1 MADAVAVAQAVAE
14 ALEKLGIIYWIGGSM
29 ASSIYG
35 TPRSTQDVDFVAE
48 LKEEQVDALVD
59 ALKDEFYIDGEA
71 VRRAIRT
78 RRSFNVIH
86 LDTMY
91 KADIFVL
98 GADRHAQEEKERRR
112 KERLGSEP
120 DAPTAYFCSA
130 EDIILQKLVWY
141 RKGGNISD
149 RQWND
154 VLSVIK
160 VQANNLDYAYL
171 RRWAFE
177 LNIND
182 LLDKAL
188 SDAGLSDRS
197 TQPHFNDDDVEI

>member
-1 MADAVAVAQAVAE
+1 
-14 ALEKLGIIYWIGGSM
+14 M

-48 LKEEQVDALVD
+48 LKEEQIVALVA
-59 ALKDEFYIDGEA
+59 ALEAEFYIDSA
-71 VRRAIRT
+71 VVRRAVRS

-98 GADRHAQEEKERRR
+98 GADRHAQEEKQRRR
-112 KERLGSEP
+112 IERLGPGP

-130 EDIILQKLVWY
+130 EDVVLQKLLWF
-141 RKGGNISD
+141 RKGAGVSE

-154 VLSVIK
+154 LLSVLK
-160 VQANNLDYAYL
+160 VQANALDYDYL
-171 RRWAFE
+171 NRWATE
-177 LNIND
+177 LGVAD
-182 LLDKAL
+182 LLVRAFD
-188 SDAGLSDRS
+188 DAGIAFS
-197 TQPHFNDDDVEI
+197 TTDP

>member
-1 MADAVAVAQAVAE
+1 MPDAVAVAQAVAN
-14 ALEKLGIIYWIGGSM
+14 ALESLGVVYWIGGSM

-48 LKEEQVDALVD
+48 LKEEQVDALVA
-59 ALKDEFYIDGEA
+59 ALEAEFYIDGEA
-71 VRRAIRT
+71 IRRAIRS
-78 RRSFNVIH
+78 RRSFNLIH

-98 GADRHAQEEKERRR
+98 GADHHAQEEKKRRR
-112 KERLGSEP
+112 KERLGPEP

-130 EDIILQKLVWY
+130 EDIILQKLLWY

-154 VLSVIK
+154 VLSVMK
-160 VQANNLDYAYL
+160 VQANNLDLNYL
-171 RRWAFE
+171 RTWAID

-188 SDAGLSDRS
+188 IDAGL
-197 TQPHFNDDDVEI
+197 